1 MTRRAGVNSDET
13 RANLIRAAIEE
24 FREKGYSNS
33 SLRRICNKAGV
44 TTGALY
50 FFFDSKNDLFEKAI
64 EPTTSKLVQTIQE
77 GYDSEFNSDDIDP
90 SIVGKTAVSRRVL
103 DICYENREVTD
114 IILAHQDHPA
124 VIKLHKALS
133 DVLST
138 RLEILTRLLYDEVP
152 ETSILNHNT
161 FSWFTQTETFLGR
174 YVLQLNL
181 PKEEALHQID
191 AIIRVLRCS
200 MGALIE
206 TDERA
211 GLLSPNKAQPIYKA
225 LGYAKRVD

>member
-33 SLRRICNKAGV
+33 SLRRICDKAGV

-50 FFFDSKNDLFEKAI
+50 FFFDSKNDLFEKVI

-77 GYDSEFNSDDIDP
+77 GYDSELSASDFDP
-90 SIVGKTAVSRRVL
+90 GIVKKITISRRVL
-103 DICYENREVTD
+103 DICYENREVAD

-124 VIKLHKALS
+124 VIELYKAMS
-133 DVLST
+133 DVFA
-138 RLEILTRLLYDEVP
+138 RRFEILTRLLYDEVP

-161 FSWFTQTETFLGR
+161 FSWFTQTEAFLGR
-174 YVLQLNL
+174 YVLLLDL
-181 PKEEALHQID
+181 PKEEAVRQLD

-200 MGALIE
+200 IGALIE

-211 GLLSPNKAQPIYKA
+211 GLLSPDKAQAVYEA
-225 LGYAKRVD
+225 LGYAKWVD